1 MPYDFTIGVR
11 SNNFRLPLRESIAKA
26 AELGCRGIQLQAT
39 DGETA
44 AENMDKAARK
54 ELLAYT
60 QSLGLEFSALC
71 GDFGGHGF
79 MNPAENPERIERSKR
94 VMEMALDL
102 GCNIVT
108 THIGVVP
115 QDSSI
120 ARYAVMHDACEK
132 LGAIGAE
139 LGCTFAIETGP
150 EPSHILRAFLD
161 SLSSKGMGVNL
172 DPANLAMVIGED
184 IPNAVRNLA
193 PYIVHTHAKDGKMLI
208 KTKPEIIYG
217 AFDESQLETGIQG
230 VQYFL
235 ETPLGQGNVPF
246 EAYCAALDE
255 IGYHGYLCIE
265 REVGGNPARSGD
277 CRAACAPAVCGRRA
291 DGRARRAAL

>member
-1 MPYDFTIGVR
+1 MYDFTIGVR

-26 AELGCRGIQLQAT
+26 AEIGCRGIQLQAT

-79 MNPAENPERIERSKR
+79 MNPEENPLRIERSKR

-102 GCNIVT
+102 GCRIVT

-115 QDSSI
+115 QQGGER
-120 ARYAVMHDACEK
+120 RYAVMHDACEK
-132 LGAIGAE
+132 LGKAAEE

-150 EPSHILRAFLD
+150 EPSHVLCAFLD

-184 IPNAVRNLA
+184 IPQAVRNLKK
-193 PYIVHTHAKDGKMLI
+193 YIVHTHAKDGKMLI
-208 KTKPEIIYG
+208 KTKPEVIYG
-217 AFDESQLETGIQG
+217 AFDEENLEKGIEG
-230 VQYFL
+230 VQYFI
-235 ETPLGQGNVPF
+235 ETPLGQGSVPF
-246 EAYCAALDE
+246 DDYCAALNE
-255 IGYHGYLCIE
+255 IGFKGYLCIE
-265 REVGGNPARSGD
+265 REVGGDPVGD
-277 CRAACAPAVCGRRA
+277 ITLAVNFLRKYCK
-291 DGRARRAAL
+291 

>member
-1 MPYDFTIGVR
+1 MYDFSIGVR

-26 AELGCRGIQLQAT
+26 AEIGCRGIQLQAT

-44 AENMDKAARK
+44 AENMDKAARR
-54 ELLAYT
+54 ELLAYVR
-60 QSLGLEFSALC
+60 SLGLEFSALC

-79 MNPAENPERIERSKR
+79 MNPEENPMRIERSKR

-102 GCNIVT
+102 GCRIVT

-115 QDSSI
+115 EDSSI
-120 ARYAVMHDACEK
+120 RRYAVMHDACER
-132 LGAIGAE
+132 LGAAADD

-150 EPSHILRAFLD
+150 EPSHILCGFLN
-161 SLSSKGMGVNL
+161 SLASHGMGVNL

-184 IPNAVRNLA
+184 IPQAVRNLKR
-193 PYIVHTHAKDGKMLI
+193 YIVHTHAKDGKMLV

-235 ETPLGQGNVPF
+235 ETPLGEGSVPYD
-246 EAYCAALDE
+246 AYCAALNE

-265 REVGGNPARSGD
+265 REVGGNPVGD
-277 CRAACAPAVCGRRA
+277 ITLAVNFLRKYCK
-291 DGRARRAAL
+291 

>member
-1 MPYDFTIGVR
+1 MYDFSIGVR

-26 AELGCRGIQLQAT
+26 AEIGCRGIQLQAT

-44 AENMDKAARK
+44 AENMDKAARR
-54 ELLAYT
+54 ELLAYVR
-60 QSLGLEFSALC
+60 SLGLEFSALC

-79 MNPAENPERIERSKR
+79 MNPEENPLRIERSKR

-102 GCNIVT
+102 GCRIVT

-115 QDSSI
+115 EDSSI
-120 ARYAVMHDACEK
+120 RRYAVMHDACER
-132 LGAIGAE
+132 LGAAADN

-150 EPSHILRAFLD
+150 EPSHTLCGFLD
-161 SLSSKGMGVNL
+161 SLSSHGMGVNL

-184 IPNAVRNLA
+184 IPQAVRNLKK
-193 PYIVHTHAKDGKMLI
+193 YIVHTHAKDGKMLV

-235 ETPLGQGNVPF
+235 ETPLGEGSVPF
-246 EAYCAALDE
+246 DAYCAALNE

-265 REVGGNPARSGD
+265 REVGGNPVGD
-277 CRAACAPAVCGRRA
+277 ITLAVNFLRKYCR
-291 DGRARRAAL
+291 